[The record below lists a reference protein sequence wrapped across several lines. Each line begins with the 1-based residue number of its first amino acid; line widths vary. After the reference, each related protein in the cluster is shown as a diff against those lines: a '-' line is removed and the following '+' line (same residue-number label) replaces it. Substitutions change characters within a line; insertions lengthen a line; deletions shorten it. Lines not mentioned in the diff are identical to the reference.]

1 MQAKTEIAAEV
12 KEALQKS
19 MESFGFIIIETLVRD
34 AAFYALLQQVMLTD
48 CLCSCDPITLH
59 SVALKQVG

>member
-19 MESFGFIIIETLVRD
+19 MESFGFIILETLVMSSLP
-34 AAFYALLQQVMLTD
+34 YYGLLLPNAIAD
-48 CLCSCDPITLH
+48 I
-59 SVALKQVG
+59 GW

>member
-19 MESFGFIIIETLVRD
+19 MESFGFIIIETLVRHG
-34 AAFYALLQQVMLTD
+34 L
-48 CLCSCDPITLH
+48 
-59 SVALKQVG
+59 